1 MEMYRPKSRTELY
14 KEKLKERELY
24 SNNVLD
30 RFTENGGGAPLR
42 NKDGS
47 IITKR
52 RTMLNNDYEDI
63 YLNQRNR
70 TPISYNYNQQ
80 INSLQEMNSNMS
92 NTINNNIYGMNELN
106 NNNNNNNN
114 YNNNFYQTLP
124 IGIIDNNVYNMK
136 NINDTENE
144 NNAINNDIK
153 INNNM
158 NNNTNDYQNQ
168 RQTFERRPRSQINY
182 NNNDNNNNILNNQFN
197 NTNNN
202 YRQRNE
208 GRDYDHYEGTGVIL
222 KDENIEEN
230 NRRKYR
236 NLREE
241 WLKEIED
248 KKEREAQRKRK
259 EREEEF
265 KLEEKYRREQ
275 EEEKEK
281 ERLEKLRLNENLR
294 NISNTNLMMMENNK
308 KKKNALEME
317 DLNNINNNYNN
328 MTNYNIQEGM
338 AMNGNNLEP
347 NQINIQENKMINE
360 NETASQNFGIIRDQ
374 NTMDINNNQI
384 NDMELYSN
392 NPQDLEDNIN
402 MQIAKLRDD
411 VNSQYIEM
419 SNLFGK
425 LKMDVIEATQLKNE
439 AEKELQ
445 YIRKELAKNKMA
457 SLAYDAELNQVLEKH
472 APYNNLHINIKDVD
486 PMYSL
491 RNVRKDIQTT
501 SNMIYNTDMI
511 NEQNVNRVKQLSALA
526 QAGQNL
532 VGLKA
537 ESEFIP
543 INGPNENNNNEYNNE
558 INNNIMENDPKNN
571 IAVSKTGYKNLDN
584 ESYPIYQ
591 QENIN
596 NKENEFNNEPKILDD
611 YMNKG
616 EYSDMYKQLVDIAN
630 INHEM
635 GAENKLKTLNKNY
648 DVDFNNFNQK
658 HSEQQKKIINNFD
671 QLLNE
676 IN

>member
-106 NNNNNNNN
+106 NNNN

-144 NNAINNDIK
+144 NNIINNDLK

-158 NNNTNDYQNQ
+158 NNNNDYQNQ
-168 RQTFERRPRSQINY
+168 RPTFERRPRSQINY
-182 NNNDNNNNILNNQFN
+182 NNNDNNIPNNQFN

-222 KDENIEEN
+222 KDENLEEN

-347 NQINIQENKMINE
+347 NQINLQENKMINE

-591 QENIN
+591 QDNIN

>member
-1 MEMYRPKSRTELY
+1 MPKSRSELY

-42 NKDGS
+42 NKDGY
-47 IITKR
+47 IVTKR
-52 RTMLNNDYEDI
+52 RTMLNNDYEDY

-80 INSLQEMNSNMS
+80 INSLQDMN
-92 NTINNNIYGMNELN
+92 NTINNTNINGMNEF
-106 NNNNNNNN
+106 NNN
-114 YNNNFYQTLP
+114 YNNNLYQTLP

-136 NINDTENE
+136 NINERENE
-144 NNAINNDIK
+144 DI
-153 INNNM
+153 INNNE
-158 NNNTNDYQNQ
+158 YQ
-168 RQTFERRPRSQINY
+168 RQTFEKRPKSQM
-182 NNNDNNNNILNNQFN
+182 NNNNIINK
-197 NTNNN
+197 
-202 YRQRNE
+202 E

-222 KDENIEEN
+222 KEDNIEEN
-230 NRRKYR
+230 NRRKYK

-241 WLKEIED
+241 WLKEIEE
-248 KKEREAQRKRK
+248 KKEREESRKRK
-259 EREEEF
+259 EREEEYR
-265 KLEEKYRREQ
+265 LEEKYRKEM
-275 EEEKEK
+275 EEEKERERK
-281 ERLEKLRLNENLR
+281 EKMKLNDNLR
-294 NISNTNLMMMENNK
+294 DISNTNLMMMENNK
-308 KKKNALEME
+308 RKKNLLEME
-317 DLNNINNNYNN
+317 DLNNINNYNN
-328 MTNYNIQEGM
+328 QESMT
-338 AMNGNNLEP
+338 MNGNNLEP
-347 NQINIQENKMINE
+347 IHNIQENRIINE
-360 NETASQNFGIIRDQ
+360 NEINNQNFGIIREQ
-374 NTMDINNNQI
+374 NNINYNNEQI
-384 NDMELYSN
+384 NDMEFESN
-392 NPQDLEDNIN
+392 NPQDLDENIN
-402 MQIAKLRDD
+402 MQIAKLRED

-472 APYNNLHINIKDVD
+472 APYNNLHINIKEVD
-486 PMYSL
+486 PLYSL
-491 RNVRKDIQTT
+491 RNIRKDIQTT
-501 SNMIYNTDMI
+501 SNMVYNTDMI

-532 VGLKA
+532 IGLKA

-543 INGPNENNNNEYNNE
+543 INSPIENNNNEYNNE
-558 INNNIMENDPKNN
+558 IKNNIIENDPKNN
-571 IAVSKTGYKNLDN
+571 IAVSKTGYKNLES
-584 ESYPIYQ
+584 ESYPVYQ
-591 QENIN
+591 QE

-616 EYSDMYKQLVDIAN
+616 EYSNMYKQLVDIAN

-648 DVDFNNFNQK
+648 EIDYNNFNQK
-658 HSEQQKKIINNFD
+658 HSEQQKNIINQFD

>member
-1 MEMYRPKSRTELY
+1 MYRPKSRAEIY

-30 RFTENGGGAPLR
+30 RFTENGAGAPLR

-52 RTMLNNDYEDI
+52 RTMLNNDYED
-63 YLNQRNR
+63 YFLNQRNR
-70 TPISYNYNQQ
+70 NQTPLSYNYNQQ
-80 INSLQEMNSNMS
+80 INSLQDMRYNMNNMS
-92 NTINNNIYGMNELN
+92 NTLNNNNNMNGGFIELN
-106 NNNNNNNN
+106 NNNYNNQN

-124 IGIIDNNVYNMK
+124 VGIIDNNVYNMR
-136 NINDTENE
+136 NVNDIENE
-144 NNAINNDIK
+144 NIIT
-153 INNNM
+153 NNNY
-158 NNNTNDYQNQ
+158 NNFNNNNNFNNTNKEI
-168 RQTFERRPRSQINY
+168 F
-182 NNNDNNNNILNNQFN
+182 NNENNNNI
-197 NTNNN
+197 T
-202 YRQRNE
+202 QRNE
-208 GRDYDHYEGTGVIL
+208 LRDYDHYEGTGVIL
-222 KDENIEEN
+222 KENSSDENN
-230 NRRKYR
+230 KRKYR

-248 KKEREAQRKRK
+248 KRQREEQRKKK
-259 EREEEF
+259 EREEEL
-265 KLEEKYRREQ
+265 KNEEKYRKEL
-275 EEEKEK
+275 EEEKER
-281 ERLEKLRLNENLR
+281 ERLEKIKLNDNLR
-294 NISNTNLMMMENNK
+294 DISNTNLKMIENNK
-308 KKKNALEME
+308 KKKNLINLDNTT
-317 DLNNINNNYNN
+317 DLNNINNINNYPPQEI
-328 MTNYNIQEGM
+328 MT
-338 AMNGNNLEP
+338 MNGNNLEP
-347 NQINIQENKMINE
+347 LQNMPENQIPIE
-360 NETASQNFGIIRDQ
+360 NETNSQNFGIIRDQ
-374 NTMDINNNQI
+374 NNLDNNNQL
-384 NDMELYSN
+384 NDIDVFSN
-392 NPQDLEDNIN
+392 NPRELEENIAL
-402 MQIAKLRDD
+402 QISKLRDD
-411 VNSQYIEM
+411 VNTQYIEM

-457 SLAYDAELNQVLEKH
+457 SLAYDAELNQALEKH
-472 APYNNLHINIKDVD
+472 APYNNLHINIKEVD
-486 PMYSL
+486 PLYSL

-543 INGPNENNNNEYNNE
+543 ISNPNENNNMNNNNEYNTD
-558 INNNIMENDPKNN
+558 INNNMVESDPKNN
-571 IAVSKTGYKNLDN
+571 IAISKTGYKNLEN

-591 QENIN
+591 QENNSSN
-596 NKENEFNNEPKILDD
+596 NNNELNNEPKILDD

-616 EYSDMYKQLVDIAN
+616 EYSNMYKQLVDIAN

-635 GAENKLKTLNKNY
+635 GSENKLKTLNKNY
-648 DVDFNNFNQK
+648 EVDYNNFNKQ

>member
-47 IITKR
+47 IIPKR

-106 NNNNNNNN
+106 NNNNN

-153 INNNM
+153 INNN
-158 NNNTNDYQNQ
+158 TNDYQNQ

-182 NNNDNNNNILNNQFN
+182 NNNDNNNIPNNQFN

-222 KDENIEEN
+222 KDENLEEN

-308 KKKNALEME
+308 KKKNSLEME

-328 MTNYNIQEGM
+328 INNYNIQEGM
-338 AMNGNNLEP
+338 EMNGNNLEP

-411 VNSQYIEM
+411 VNFQYIEM

-591 QENIN
+591 QDNIN

-648 DVDFNNFNQK
+648 DVNFNNFNQK